1 MIPIKTCQDIDRMK
15 RAGRVLAQV
24 MQAIA
29 GFVKTG
35 VTTGE
40 IDAKAAEAIAA
51 LKVRSAFKNYRG
63 YPAHI
68 CVSVNEEVVHGIPG
82 PRRLRE
88 GDIVSLDIGIEMDG
102 YYADMAETF
111 AVGAVDTVKSSL
123 VEAARLSLEKA
134 IEAARPGNKLFDIS
148 HAVQKCVESR
158 GFSVVRHFVGH
169 GIGRQLHEEP
179 QVPNFGAPH
188 TGPVLREGMVFAIE
202 PMINAGTWE
211 VEVLAD
217 GWTAVT
223 KDRQPSAHFEHTVA
237 VGKDGP
243 VVLTR

>member
-1 MIPIKTCQDIDRMK
+1 
-15 RAGRVLAQV
+15 
-24 MQAIA
+24 
-29 GFVKTG
+29 
-35 VTTGE
+35 
-40 IDAKAAEAIAA
+40 
-51 LKVRSAFKNYRG
+51 
-63 YPAHI
+63 
-68 CVSVNEEVVHGIPG
+68 
-82 PRRLRE
+82 
-88 GDIVSLDIGIEMDG
+88 MDG